1 MRTKLFLTAAV
12 IIMAVLPVSAQ
23 QKEWKLADCIDYAL
37 NENIQV
43 RKADVSASVGE
54 INLQQAKDNRWPD
67 LSASAGESL
76 GWQQITDVNDV
87 SLLEGSSR
95 TSLSVGSS
103 VNLFNGFQAQNE
115 IRQAEL
121 NYKGLQYST
130 EETKEERHTEYNEC
144 LSAGALCR
152 GTGDQQ
158 PQPG

>member
-1 MRTKLFLTAAV
+1 MFCKMKRMRKKLFITAAG

-23 QKEWKLADCIDYAL
+23 QKEWALAECIDYAL

-43 RKADVSASVGE
+43 RKAGVTASVGE
-54 INLQQAKDNRWPD
+54 INLQQAKDNRWPN

-103 VNLFNGFQAQNE
+103 VKSLQRFSG
-115 IRQAEL
+115 AER
-121 NYKGLQYST
+121 YQ
-130 EETKEERHTEYNEC
+130 
-144 LSAGALCR
+144 
-152 GTGDQQ
+152 TGRA
-158 PQPG
+158 